1 MYVASIVK
9 MSQNVLIGVAA
20 FVLAVYW
27 ALKVERN
34 YEERPSSMEIWYR
47 FPKFVLGF
55 IIASIVFSFLL
66 VPNMGVNSVN
76 AILIITKG
84 SREWFFTM
92 AFICIGLD
100 TKFKEL
106 IKIGKGKPLIVF
118 LTAQIF
124 NIFLTLF
131 LAYVFFGGV
140 LFPPP
145 I

>member
-1 MYVASIVK
+1 M
-9 MSQNVLIGVAA
+9 
-20 FVLAVYW
+20 
-27 ALKVERN
+27 
-34 YEERPSSMEIWYR
+34 
-47 FPKFVLGF
+47 LGF

-84 SREWFFTM
+84 FREWFFTM

-106 IKIGKGKPLIVF
+106 IKIGKRRPLIVF